1 MSAEAGYVTPNVNVV
16 YGFGF
21 LDLAQEPIILTTP
34 DSEGRYYLVEILDM
48 WDIAFAYGAGKE
60 VGYKG
65 GKFAL
70 VGPGWKGE
78 LPPGVKRIDAPTRW
92 VVIQHRVYVKDE
104 ADLSAAET
112 GALAWRFYTAP
123 GDPSKPFENEV
134 MEMAAK
140 TWHGEWWKMGG
151 GGPVLVAS
159 CVSFVSIRC
168 SVICRTV
175 SGAARQTPSASR
187 RRAGGDL
194 SPVRPAVERSDRR
207 GSVGMRAICR
217 FDPDQG
223 VGFATYATWW
233 VTVSLQSYVQK
244 NSLRAFG
251 RARVGDNH
259 RRSDDVGRRRA
270 PGPEAMSIALCLV

>member
-1 MSAEAGYVTPNVNVV
+1 MTVDPNKAYTITMAPRVVKGRALIGASGGEYAMRGYISAY
-16 YGFGF
+16 
-21 LDLAQEPIILTTP
+21 D
-34 DSEGRYYLVEILDM
+34 
-48 WDIAFAYGAGKE
+48 
-60 VGYKG
+60 
-65 GKFAL
+65 
-70 VGPGWKGE
+70 
-78 LPPGVKRIDAPTRW
+78 
-92 VVIQHRVYVKDE
+92 
-104 ADLSAAET
+104 AET
-112 GALAWRFYTAP
+112 GALAWRFYSVP

-207 GSVGMRAICR
+207 GSVGTDARDLPFRSGSRRRVRHLC
-217 FDPDQG
+217 DL
-223 VGFATYATWW
+223 VGHCQPSVVRPEELA
-233 VTVSLQSYVQK
+233 
-244 NSLRAFG
+244 
-251 RARVGDNH
+251 ARVRTSTSWRQPSPIGRCWPPAGAGAGGDVDSPLSRMNL
-259 RRSDDVGRRRA
+259 GK
-270 PGPEAMSIALCLV
+270 